1 MQPKYLTMQNVSTV
15 QKTCKSYISYCPL
28 PKCKLCILVIVM
40 FMADR
45 DTCRK
50 KRRKTCHD
58 QSMLNTVE
66 KKPMHKCLI
75 KFPRSINALVFM
87 NDCFNFKGWVTFL

>member
-15 QKTCKSYISYCPL
+15 QKTCKSYMSYCPL

-45 DTCRK
+45 DTHDTCRI
-50 KRRKTCHD
+50 KRKKTCHD

-66 KKPMHKCLI
+66 KNPCT
-75 KFPRSINALVFM
+75 SV
-87 NDCFNFKGWVTFL
+87 